1 VTVMQWSVERGMV
14 VRRFGSG
21 PELVWIHGLGE
32 QSSSFDPIARKLV
45 RCSHVLVDLPGY
57 GRSAW
62 PASTPDGDS
71 LEHLADLLASWL
83 GKPAI
88 LVGHSMGGVLATL
101 VAEQQPMRAVIN
113 IEGNLSRGDCT
124 LSAEVAAY
132 APDGFAIHGFDKVRD
147 AVYARGI
154 EDVPRRGY
162 YAALRAA
169 SPEVLHR
176 NAVDLVAVSSA
187 ETLAGRFAALK
198 IPTLFIAGA
207 PSGVCERSRALLDRE
222 RVRTVVVEPAGHWPF
237 IDRPDTVA
245 AAIMELVET
254 LDSAA

>member
-1 VTVMQWSVERGMV
+1 MV

-32 QSSSFDPIARKLV
+32 QSASFDPIARKLAC
-45 RCSHVLVDLPGY
+45 CSHVLVDLPGY

-62 PASTPDGDS
+62 PASIPEGDS
-71 LEHLADLLASWL
+71 LGQLADLLASWL
-83 GKPAI
+83 GKPSI
-88 LVGHSMGGVLATL
+88 LIGHSMGGVLATL
-101 VAEQQPMRAVIN
+101 IAEQQPMRAVIN

-124 LSAEVAAY
+124 LGAEVAAY
-132 APDGFAIHGFDKVRD
+132 SRERFASHGFEQVCD

-154 EDVPRRGY
+154 ENVPQRGF

-176 NAVDLVAVSSA
+176 NAADLVAISSA
-187 ETLAGRFAALK
+187 ETLAGRFAALE

-207 PSGVCERSRALLDRE
+207 PSGMCERSRALLDRE
-222 RVRTVVVEPAGHWPF
+222 RVRTVAIEAAGHWPF
-237 IDRPDTVA
+237 IDRPDPVA
-245 AAIMELVET
+245 AAIIELVET